1 MKDPTH
7 GIELAKI
14 MLEQTRKE
22 NELEKRLIQIFN
34 DKNMYWKKYDSRMCI
49 FPSLTEEDVQNIC

>member
-14 MLEQTRKE
+14 MLEQMKKE
-22 NELEKRLIQIFN
+22 NELEKRLIQISN
-34 DKNMYWKKYDSRMCI
+34 DKNMH
-49 FPSLTEEDVQNIC
+49 